1 MAKVAKK
8 KEALSVSR
16 LINEVLVAQLSIPF
30 RQIVN
35 DTTFSKYTGSKRPDL
50 LISEFEYDGTNDDQY
65 IKNLVAYAEAKD
77 DCKVDDK
84 DWKDALKQGKIKAP
98 KLGLPYLMS
107 VQKLN
112 QNNFHN
118 AIANGTALVDFYAD
132 WCGPCRMV
140 SPIVDEIAAE
150 RSDITVGK
158 VNVDDENALAMK
170 YGVMS
175 IPTLI
180 VFKDGQEKTRIVGA
194 RPKAAI
200 LAELV

>member
-1 MAKVAKK
+1 
-8 KEALSVSR
+8 
-16 LINEVLVAQLSIPF
+16 
-30 RQIVN
+30 
-35 DTTFSKYTGSKRPDL
+35 
-50 LISEFEYDGTNDDQY
+50 
-65 IKNLVAYAEAKD
+65 
-77 DCKVDDK
+77 
-84 DWKDALKQGKIKAP
+84 
-98 KLGLPYLMS
+98 MS

-112 QNNFHN
+112 QNNFNN
-118 AIANGTALVDFYAD
+118 AIQNGTALVDFYAD

-140 SPIVDEIAAE
+140 SPIVDEIAEE
-150 RSDITVGK
+150 RGDVTVGK
-158 VNVDDENALAMK
+158 VNVDDENGLAMK

>member
-1 MAKVAKK
+1 
-8 KEALSVSR
+8 
-16 LINEVLVAQLSIPF
+16 
-30 RQIVN
+30 
-35 DTTFSKYTGSKRPDL
+35 
-50 LISEFEYDGTNDDQY
+50 
-65 IKNLVAYAEAKD
+65 
-77 DCKVDDK
+77 
-84 DWKDALKQGKIKAP
+84 
-98 KLGLPYLMS
+98 MS

-112 QNNFHN
+112 QNNLNN

-140 SPIVDEIAAE
+140 SPIVDEIAEE
-150 RSDITVGK
+150 RRDITVGK

>member
-1 MAKVAKK
+1 
-8 KEALSVSR
+8 
-16 LINEVLVAQLSIPF
+16 
-30 RQIVN
+30 
-35 DTTFSKYTGSKRPDL
+35 
-50 LISEFEYDGTNDDQY
+50 
-65 IKNLVAYAEAKD
+65 
-77 DCKVDDK
+77 
-84 DWKDALKQGKIKAP
+84 
-98 KLGLPYLMS
+98 MS

-112 QNNFHN
+112 QNNFNN

-140 SPIVDEIAAE
+140 SPIVDEIAEE
-150 RSDITVGK
+150 RRDVTVGK